1 MGFLQCE
8 TVFNDKTFA
17 SSTTELIEHNKSER
31 VGCIKFK
38 FETERRDGEELKRT
52 VNRLTAISIYL
63 NGQKQVII
71 LYLKGK
77 SLVNNNNGKHTEYIY
92 SEGDYP
98 VACKI
103 LCNSISHDIE
113 EVQIKVDF
121 LQFMSE
127 LQRINQELLAT
138 VPII

>member
-8 TVFNDKTFA
+8 TVFSDKTCV
-17 SSTTELIEHNKSER
+17 SSNTDLIEHIKSER

-38 FETERRDGEELKRT
+38 FVPRKDGEQRRT

-77 SLVNNNNGKHTEYIY
+77 SLVNNKNGEYIY

-127 LQRINQELLAT
+127 LQRINQELLIPT
-138 VPII
+138 I